1 MCSSFKNFTFTLKQY
16 LFMTERKYILSKEA
30 AHLKLKRLALEVAEE
45 LSEDSTPIVLI
56 GIAQNGMMIAQK
68 MSELLSPY
76 FNQNI
81 PIIAAS
87 LNKNHPTDVTLSNEI
102 DLNGKNIIVCDDVAN
117 SGKTLLYALKPLLNK
132 HPKRVQILV
141 LVERMHKL
149 FPIKPDYVG
158 LSITTTLEDNII
170 VEIVNNAIGGAY
182 VE

>member
-1 MCSSFKNFTFTLKQY
+1 
-16 LFMTERKYILSKEA
+16 MTERKYILSKEA

-56 GIAQNGMMIAQK
+56 GIEQNGMMIAQK
-68 MSELLSPY
+68 MAELLSPY

-81 PIIAAS
+81 PIIAS
-87 LNKNHPTDVTLSNEI
+87 GLNKNHPTDVTLSSEI
-102 DLNGKNIIVCDDVAN
+102 DFNGKNIILCDDVAN
-117 SGKTLLYALKPLLNK
+117 SGKTLLYALKPLLNT
-132 HPKRVQILV
+132 HPKRIQILV

-170 VEIVNNAIGGAY
+170 VEIEDDAIGGAY
-182 VE
+182 IE